1 MKLKEK
7 IFGILFLLTG
17 IFALLGGL
25 YTWGDG
31 NVFDQ
36 NELAKILIP
45 LADIIVTT
53 PISIAAGYGLIKNRR
68 WGGKLALMASGI
80 YIFGSVMVFI
90 SIIWNS
96 NYDLLLIVPAIS
108 GMFIG
113 LVYSYSKLMN

>member
-1 MKLKEK
+1 MKSKER

-36 NELAKILIP
+36 NELAKVLIP

-53 PISIAAGYGLIKNRR
+53 PVSIAAGYGLIKNRR
-68 WGGKLALMASGI
+68 WGEKLALMASGI
-80 YIFGSVMVFI
+80 YIFGSVMVFV

-113 LVYSYSKLMN
+113 LMYAYPKLLD